1 MEFTNK
7 VAVVTGGAQGIGFA
21 IARKLA
27 ENGAATV
34 IVDINEEKARDAA
47 SKLREAG
54 FKSDYKSLD
63 VSDFKEVLAKF
74 KEILDK
80 FGHIDILINNA
91 GITKD
96 ALLMR
101 MGEDDWDKVLDINLK
116 SVFNCSKAV
125 VRPMMRNGGVIVNV
139 ASIIG
144 QIGNAGQANYAAS
157 KGGIISFTK
166 TLAKEV
172 ASKNVRINAVAPGFI
187 KTAMTDKLTED
198 VKNKMLE
205 AIPLKR
211 LGNPE
216 DVADLVCFLCSSTS
230 AYITGQ
236 VIRVDGGMVM

>member
-1 MEFTNK
+1 MEFTDK

-21 IARKLA
+21 IAGKLA
-27 ENGAATV
+27 GNGAVAV
-34 IVDINEEKARDAA
+34 IADINEEKAKEAS

-54 FKSDYKSLD
+54 FKSDYKAFD
-63 VSDFKEVLAKF
+63 VSDFKEVNAKF

-80 FGHIDILINNA
+80 FGHIDILVNNA

-96 ALLMR
+96 GLLMR

-116 SVFNCSKAV
+116 SVFNCTKAA
-125 VRPMMRNGGVIVNV
+125 VRPMVRNGGVIVNV

-157 KGGIISFTK
+157 KGGIISLTK
-166 TLAKEV
+166 TLAKEL
-172 ASKNVRINAVAPGFI
+172 ASRKVRVNAVAPGFI
-187 KTAMTDKLTED
+187 QTAMTDKLTEE

-205 AIPLKR
+205 AVPLKR
-211 LGNPE
+211 LGDPE
-216 DVADLVCFLCSSTS
+216 DVANLVCFLCSADS